1 MNNNTIIIKGSTNQT
16 IIQQSTQNS
25 IQNINI
31 ESLDYDKILRILNK
45 IKSYTSTDEFLNEFY
60 TTSEDFKSLLDKTIL
75 LVKEK
80 EQPSKVKTCIEKL
93 KNYCGDIATGVIS
106 SGIYALLSQLS

>member
-1 MNNNTIIIKGSTNQT
+1 MTNNTIIIKGSANHT
-16 IIQQSTQNS
+16 IIQQNNQHSV
-25 IQNINI
+25 QNINI

-93 KNYCGDIATGVIS
+93 
-106 SGIYALLSQLS
+106 LW